1 MRGKRKRRRQ
11 KNESEHGLEEEGSTK
26 KRSNNTKSLKNGEGK
41 EMINIQKNVLLTSK
55 FFIK

>member
-1 MRGKRKRRRQ
+1 MKVNMYWKRKVLQ
-11 KNESEHGLEEEGSTK
+11 K

-41 EMINIQKNVLLTSK
+41 EMINIQKKVLLTSK